1 MVEEGMTLEDPLE
14 GIRERVARE
23 PYSRILGIRLV
34 DLGPGWAVT
43 EMDCTEGMEDL
54 LGMTHGGALFSLVDE
69 AFGAAGNSRGS
80 VALAL
85 NVQITFIAPP
95 SPREILRAEAKEIKR
110 EGRISNF
117 EIRVKGE
124 AGRIVAMA
132 LGTAYVKGEEL

>member
-1 MVEEGMTLEDPLE
+1 MEDPLD

-54 LGMTHGGALFSLVDE
+54 LGMTHGGAIFSLVDE
-69 AFGAAGNSRGS
+69 AFGAAGNSCGN

-85 NVQITFIAPP
+85 NVHITFVAPP
-95 SPREILRAEAKEIKR
+95 FPGETLRAEAAEVGR
-110 EGRISNF
+110 TGRISNY

-124 AGRIVAMA
+124 GDRLVAMA
-132 LGTAYVKGEEL
+132 QGTAYRKKEKL